1 VSDLPSSASLRQAAT
16 AAPSE
21 GAPAALPSAP
31 ATASAAAR
39 SEDSLY
45 AEFEAA
51 QRPGTGARAWLEAV
65 REELAAR
72 HFAGAGGIETVREY
86 TGCVDRMMRAL
97 YRWAERGYARR
108 FSRLNQRLAVVA
120 RGGYGRG
127 ELNPQS
133 DIDLLFLHDYKP
145 GPFVEVVT
153 ESILHALWDVGLTV
167 GHVVRNIRET
177 VRAANEDLKE
187 KTAILDARP
196 LAGDDKLYAALD
208 KAMVEEVLNRNQHK
222 FFAAKLK
229 ESRERHHH
237 YGDSIY
243 LLEPHVK
250 EGEGG
255 LRDLHTALWL
265 AKVKYKVHSL
275 SELVQKAVIS
285 ESELNDVLR
294 AQDFLMRVRN
304 SLHFLSRRHHDQLT
318 FEYQEQIAP
327 LLGFGADGPGA
338 AAALMR
344 TYYAQAAAI
353 HRFSEGLIARVTE
366 DPASGRFTR
375 RPGGRQIRPGV
386 LIQGRVLAIGEK
398 DFFVRAPLNLITIFA
413 DCQAH
418 GVELSGSAYQQV
430 RDNLYLIDDAFR
442 RDPRTGMALMG
453 ILSGRHRVAE
463 TLEAMHR
470 AGVLGAVVPEFG
482 NLYAR
487 VLHDLYHI
495 YTVDRHSLAAVR
507 ELESL
512 RAGEFKDSNA
522 LLTEVARE
530 VTALPLI
537 FLALLLHDI
546 GKGHGHDHHER
557 GALLTAEVSRRL
569 GLDGEEVDLVVFLV
583 RNHLMMSQVAQKGDV
598 EDERTVDEFARTV
611 GSIDRLKA
619 LYLLTF
625 ADMRAVAPNV
635 YNNWRDMLLSDLYMR
650 ALKLLEQ
657 GNREAVDPAR
667 RLALVKSAVRER
679 LGAAGAPPAEL
690 AAFLELMPERYFL
703 TAPESD
709 IPAHFELMCA
719 FRERP
724 LVCRHRHFPD
734 LEFSEFIVVTRDQP
748 GLFSKIA
755 GVLTANNLNILSAR
769 ITTRTDGV
777 ALDVFRVSHG
787 GGGLAMEE
795 ERWLRV
801 ERDLEAVL
809 EGRREI
815 ETLVAEAQRTRVGGR
830 KFVRRVPTEVTIDNR
845 SSEQF
850 TVVDVFTQDRVGL
863 LFAITHTLF
872 KLGMVI
878 HLARISTNADQALD
892 VFYISDR
899 EGRKVIQLEMLR
911 RLRAALIE
919 HLDEVPAA

>member
-1 VSDLPSSASLRQAAT
+1 L
-16 AAPSE
+16 
-21 GAPAALPSAP
+21 PAAV
-31 ATASAAAR
+31 AR
-39 SEDSLY
+39 GEDSLY
-45 AEFEAA
+45 AEFESGG
-51 QRPGTGARAWLEAV
+51 RPGQAARGWLEAV
-65 REELAAR
+65 REELARR
-72 HFAGAGGIETVREY
+72 HFAGAGGIEIVREY
-86 TGCVDRMMRAL
+86 TGCVDRMVRAL
-97 YRWAERGYARR
+97 FRYADRQHSRR
-108 FSRLNQRLAVVA
+108 FSRLNQRLAVIA

-145 GPFVEVVT
+145 GPYVEVVT
-153 ESILHALWDVGLTV
+153 EIILHALWDAGLTV
-167 GHVVRNIRET
+167 GQVVRNVREC
-177 VRAANEDLKE
+177 VRAASDDLKE
-187 KTAILDARP
+187 KTAILDTRF
-196 LAGDDKLYAALD
+196 LAGEEKLWTALD
-208 KAMVEEVLNRNQHK
+208 QALIDEVLNRNQQK
-222 FFAAKLK
+222 FFQVKLQ
-229 ESRERHHH
+229 ESRDRHRH

-243 LLEPHVK
+243 LLEPQIK

-275 SELVQKAVIS
+275 PELVHRAIIS
-285 ESELNDVLR
+285 EAELEEVVR
-294 AQDFLMRVRN
+294 AQDFLYRVRN

-327 LLGFGADGPGA
+327 LLGFTADDSGSA
-338 AAALMR
+338 SSALMR
-344 TYYAQAAAI
+344 YYYAQAAAI

-366 DPASGRFTR
+366 DPAAGRFMR
-375 RPGGRQIRPGV
+375 RTGGRQIRPGV
-386 LIQGRVLAIGEK
+386 LIQGRLLAIAEK
-398 DFFVRAPLNLITIFA
+398 DFFAHAPINLITIFA

-430 RDNLYLIDDAFR
+430 RDSLGLIDDAFR
-442 RDPRTGMALMG
+442 CDPRTGMALMG
-453 ILSGRHRVAE
+453 ILSGRQRVAE

-470 AGVLGAVVPEFG
+470 AGVLGAVIPEFG

-507 ELESL
+507 ELERL
-512 RAGEFKDSNA
+512 RAGEFKDSNP

-530 VTALPLI
+530 VNALPFI
-537 FLALLLHDI
+537 FLALVLHDI

-569 GLDGEEVDLVVFLV
+569 GLDGEETDLVVFLV

-598 EDERTVDEFARTV
+598 DDVRTVEEFARAV

-619 LYLLTF
+619 LYLMTF

-650 ALKLLEQ
+650 ALKILEQ
-657 GNREAVDPAR
+657 SNREAVDPTR
-667 RLALVKSAVRER
+667 RLALVKAAVRER
-679 LGAAGAPPAEL
+679 IGTLDATPGEL
-690 AAFLELMPERYFL
+690 AAFLELMPDRYFL
-703 TAPESD
+703 TVAEED
-709 IPAHFELMCA
+709 IPTHFELM
-719 FRERP
+719 RTLDGRN

-734 LEFSEFIVVTRDQP
+734 LEFSEFIVATRDQP
-748 GLFSKIA
+748 GLFSRIA

-769 ITTRTDGV
+769 ITTRADGL
-777 ALDVFRVSHG
+777 ALDVFRVSHSAAA
-787 GGGLAMEE
+787 LAMEE

-801 ERDLEAVL
+801 ACDLEAVL
-809 EGRREI
+809 AGQRDI
-815 ETLVAEAQRTRVGGR
+815 ESMVAEAQRSRVAGR
-830 KFVRRVPTEVTIDNR
+830 RFVRRVATEITVDNR
-845 SSEQF
+845 SSEQY

-892 VFYISDR
+892 VFYISDVSGGKIV
-899 EGRKVIQLEMLR
+899 ELEAMR
-911 RLRAALIE
+911 RLRAALVE
-919 HLDEVPAA
+919 RLDDVPAENRTA

>member
-1 VSDLPSSASLRQAAT
+1 VSDLP
-16 AAPSE
+16 APS
-21 GAPAALPSAP
+21 GQHLPHAASPAV
-31 ATASAAAR
+31 TR

-45 AEFEAA
+45 AEFETAG
-51 QRPGTGARAWLEAV
+51 QSGAIARSWLEAV

-72 HFAGAGGIETVREY
+72 HFDGAGGIEIVAAY
-86 TGCVDRMMRAL
+86 TACIDRMLRAL
-97 YRWAERGYARR
+97 YRWAEREHARR
-108 FSRLNQRLAVVA
+108 FPRLNQRLAVVA

-133 DIDLLFLHDYKP
+133 DIDLLFLYDYKP
-145 GPFVEVVT
+145 GPYVEIVT
-153 ESILHALWDVGLTV
+153 EIILHALWDAGLTV
-167 GHVVRNIRET
+167 GQVVRNVRQT
-177 VRAANEDLKE
+177 VRAARDDFKE
-187 KTAILDARP
+187 KTAILDARM
-196 LAGDDKLYAALD
+196 LAGDEKLYAALD
-208 KAMVEEVLNRNQHK
+208 KELISEVLNRDQRK
-222 FFAAKLK
+222 FFEAKLQ
-229 ESRERHHH
+229 ESRDRHRH

-275 SELVQKAVIS
+275 RELVQKAVIS
-285 ESELNDVLR
+285 EAELEEIVS
-294 AQDFLMRVRN
+294 AQDFLFRVRN
-304 SLHFLSRRHHDQLT
+304 SLHFLSRRHQDQLT
-318 FEYQEQIAP
+318 FEYQERIAP
-327 LLGFGADGPGA
+327 LLGFGADGPSA

-344 TYYAQAAAI
+344 AYYGQAAAI

-366 DPASGRFTR
+366 EPSLGRFMR
-375 RPGGRQIRPGV
+375 RVGGRQIRPGV

-398 DFFVRAPLNLITIFA
+398 DFFVRAPLNLINIFA

-418 GVELSGSAYQQV
+418 EVELSGSAYQQV

-442 RDPRTGMALMG
+442 TDRRTGLALMG
-453 ILSGRHRVAE
+453 VLSGRQGVAE
-463 TLEAMHR
+463 MLEAMHR
-470 AGVLGAVVPEFG
+470 AGVLGAVIPEFG

-507 ELESL
+507 ELERL

-530 VTALPLI
+530 VTDLPLI

-557 GALLTAEVSRRL
+557 GAALTAEVSRRL

-583 RNHLMMSQVAQKGDV
+583 RNHLLMSQVAQKGDV
-598 EDERTVDEFARTV
+598 EDVRTVEDFARTA

-635 YNNWRDMLLSDLYMR
+635 YNNWRDMLLSELYMR
-650 ALKLLEQ
+650 ALKILEQ
-657 GNREAVDPAR
+657 GDREAVDPAR
-667 RLALVKSAVRER
+667 RLAVVKDAIREK
-679 LGAAGAPPAEL
+679 LISSNAPAEEIG
-690 AAFLELMPERYFL
+690 AFLDLMPQRYFL
-703 TAPESD
+703 TVPESD
-709 IPAHFELMCA
+709 IPAHFELMRA
-719 FRERP
+719 YREQP

-734 LEFSEFIVVTRDQP
+734 LEFSEFMVVTRDQP

-769 ITTRTDGV
+769 ITTRADGV

-787 GGGLAMEE
+787 SGRLAMEDD
-795 ERWLRV
+795 RWLRV
-801 ERDLEAVL
+801 EQNLEAVL
-809 EGRREI
+809 AGEREI
-815 ETLVAEAQRTRVGGR
+815 EPMVTEAQRVRVGGR
-830 KFVRRVPTEVTIDNR
+830 KFVRRVGTEVTVDNR

-863 LFAITHTLF
+863 LFAITNTLF
-872 KLGMVI
+872 KLGMLI

-892 VFYISDR
+892 VFYISDS
-899 EGRKVIQLEMLR
+899 EGRKVTELETMR
-911 RLRAALIE
+911 RLRASLVE
-919 HLDEVPAA
+919 RLDEIPADSIPA